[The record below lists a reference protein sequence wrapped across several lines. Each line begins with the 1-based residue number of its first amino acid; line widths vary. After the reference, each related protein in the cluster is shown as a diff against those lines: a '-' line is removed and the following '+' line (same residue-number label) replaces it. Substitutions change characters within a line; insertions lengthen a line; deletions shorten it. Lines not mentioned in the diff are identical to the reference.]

1 MTLRTIAGREVSKIC
16 LGTMTWGQQN
26 TEAEAHEQISYALE
40 RGINML
46 DAAEMYP
53 VPPRADTQ
61 GRTEEY
67 IGTWF
72 KKTGRRDSYVLATK
86 AAGPN
91 PEFHYFRGG
100 PRFTKEPVSYKHLGA
115 NETGGNFVC
124 RLLLQKKKP

>member
-53 VPPRADTQ
+53 VPPRAETQ

-67 IGTWF
+67 IGGWN
-72 KKTGRRDSYVLATK
+72 KDSSARYRCARDTR
-86 AAGPN
+86 AAPTT
-91 PEFHYFRGG
+91 PLSLE
-100 PRFTKEPVSYKHLGA
+100 
-115 NETGGNFVC
+115 
-124 RLLLQKKKP
+124 

>member
-1 MTLRTIAGREVSKIC
+1 MTLRTIDSKEVSKIC

-26 TEAEAHEQISYALE
+26 TEAEAHEQISYALD

-53 VPPRADTQ
+53 VPPRAETQ

-72 KKTGRRDSYVLATK
+72 KKTGLRDKYVLATK

-91 PEFHYFRGG
+91 PEFH
-100 PRFTKEPVSYKHLGA
+100 
-115 NETGGNFVC
+115 
-124 RLLLQKKKP
+124 

>member
-53 VPPRADTQ
+53 VPPRAETQ
-61 GRTEEY
+61 VEPKSTSVRGS
-67 IGTWF
+67 
-72 KKTGRRDSYVLATK
+72 KRRDFEIAMYW
-86 AAGPN
+86 P
-91 PEFHYFRGG
+91 
-100 PRFTKEPVSYKHLGA
+100 PRRQDRIRSFTICEVAQG
-115 NETGGNFVC
+115 
-124 RLLLQKKKP
+124 LQKSSS

>member
-1 MTLRTIAGREVSKIC
+1 MTLRTIAAREISKIC

-53 VPPRADTQ
+53 VPPRAETQ

-72 KKTGRRDSYVLATK
+72 KKLDCEIAMYWPLRRQD
-86 AAGPN
+86 
-91 PEFHYFRGG
+91 RI
-100 PRFTKEPVSYKHLGA
+100 R
-115 NETGGNFVC
+115 NFIICEVAQGS
-124 RLLLQKKKP
+124 QKSSS

>member
-1 MTLRTIAGREVSKIC
+1 MTLRTIDSKEVSKIC

-26 TEAEAHEQISYALE
+26 TEAEAHEQISYALD

-53 VPPRADTQ
+53 VPPRAETQ

-72 KKTGRRDSYVLATK
+72 KKTGLRDKYVLATK
-86 AAGPN
+86 AAGAIDEHSFTNTELRECIEMHRDLPDLWDLAHGSW
-91 PEFHYFRGG
+91 EARFR
-100 PRFTKEPVSYKHLGA
+100 T
-115 NETGGNFVC
+115 
-124 RLLLQKKKP
+124 